1 MIHEFH
7 EYISMCNLFI
17 SHTPMNRFITK
28 WKTPYYAHI
37 NSNSKYSN
45 KCNRLFFRPFFYGF
59 KHGMTKVTFC
69 FLCLP
74 LRTSQYCLCIY
85 GEVQVQVTLFLLP
98 QFDAQPVFITTY
110 IKLNTFLSITTIKL
124 CKQTFICYKIIRRIN
139 KFIINI
145 I

>member
-1 MIHEFH
+1 MMGTLTMSNSVVGFIIIVCF
-7 EYISMCNLFI
+7 NLPSF
-17 SHTPMNRFITK
+17 
-28 WKTPYYAHI
+28 YAHI

-110 IKLNTFLSITTIKL
+110 IKLNTFLSITTIRL
-124 CKQTFICYKIIRRIN
+124 CKQTFICYKIYRNQR
-139 KFIINI
+139 FVE
-145 I
+145 